1 MQRRAELIKVA
12 TQLFLENGFHNTSIR
27 EIVRAFSFNLA
38 SFYMYVS
45 SKEDI
50 FFLVAQGLM
59 TNIAEELSKTKLSSS
74 SPRKSLE
81 LGFQNYCYIVD

>member
-1 MQRRAELIKVA
+1 MQRRAEPIKVA

-50 FFLVAQGLM
+50 FFLVA
-59 TNIAEELSKTKLSSS
+59 
-74 SPRKSLE
+74 
-81 LGFQNYCYIVD
+81 

>member
-1 MQRRAELIKVA
+1 MSKHTLEKKINYRWVLRLSQQRKKSRERLMQRRAEPIKVA

-50 FFLVAQGLM
+50 FFLVA
-59 TNIAEELSKTKLSSS
+59 
-74 SPRKSLE
+74 
-81 LGFQNYCYIVD
+81 